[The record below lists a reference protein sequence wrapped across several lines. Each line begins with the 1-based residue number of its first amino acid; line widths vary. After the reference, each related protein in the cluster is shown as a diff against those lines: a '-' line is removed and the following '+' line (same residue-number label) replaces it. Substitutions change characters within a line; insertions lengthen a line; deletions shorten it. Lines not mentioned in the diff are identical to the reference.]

1 MSRRRKPTFEWIA
14 HGDLERYGLL
24 ALVAALVLG
33 IAYLAQALAGEEPP
47 FRAPRFVAELP
58 EVPPTPIEAREA
70 VAPEEAPVVHAST
83 SAALSA
89 ETATPRS
96 AEPRRDAPG
105 GGLARPSAA
114 RAHFDFFEPPV
125 RLPGGL
131 AVLAPPPPG
140 EVQESRSATV
150 RKGDTLQKIAA
161 RELGSAERWRVLIDW
176 NPGLDPKRLKV
187 GHELR
192 LPPATRAAPTVERAV
207 ATRRH
212 VVAADETLRSIAQKF
227 YGDAERW
234 IDLLEANRDQLAG
247 PASVRVGLSLRIP

>member
-58 EVPPTPIEAREA
+58 EVPPTPIEARVAVEPEA
-70 VAPEEAPVVHAST
+70 APVAHAST
-83 SAALSA
+83 SAPLAA
-89 ETATPRS
+89 ETAAPRF

-125 RLPGGL
+125 RLPGGV

-140 EVQESRSATV
+140 AVQESRSVTV
-150 RKGDTLQKIAA
+150 QRGDTLQKIAA

-187 GHELR
+187 GLELR
-192 LPPATRAAPTVERAV
+192 LPPATRAAPTAERAPT
-207 ATRRH
+207 TRRH